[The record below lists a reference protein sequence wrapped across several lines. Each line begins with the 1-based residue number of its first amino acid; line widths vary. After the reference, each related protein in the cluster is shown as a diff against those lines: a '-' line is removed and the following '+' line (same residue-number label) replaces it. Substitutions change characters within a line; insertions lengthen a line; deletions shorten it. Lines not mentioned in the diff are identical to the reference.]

1 MIIHGNIDLEKNMC
15 HADAMSRLPLNDPER
30 DEVPLPA
37 EVVFLLQTLDYSPI
51 TSEQIRIMTRRDP
64 VLSKILDYVT
74 TGAWHTNCVYSN
86 LSAYFNKQDEISIEQ
101 GCVLWGTRVII
112 PSRGRER
119 VLELLHESHPGIVKM
134 KSIARRVCWWPK
146 LDSDI
151 ESYVHNC
158 GNCQAMTAVPPL
170 SSVHPWEWPGKPWV
184 RIHVDFAGPIKGQMY
199 LIVIDSYSKWLEII
213 PTDSATAEVTIRA
226 LREIMSRW
234 GLPLMMVS
242 DNGPCFKAYEFVE
255 FCKHNHIK
263 HITVSPHHP
272 ASNGLAERAVQI
284 FKRGVKKLSGNIN
297 ENISHFLL
305 YYRSTPQTTTGD
317 SPSMLMLNRQ
327 IRTRVDIMLP
337 HQHNN
342 VLVKQQNMITGGEEK
357 CI

>member
-1 MIIHGNIDLEKNMC
+1 M
-15 HADAMSRLPLNDPER
+15 NDPER
-30 DEVPLPA
+30 DEVLLPA

-74 TGAWHTNCVYSN
+74 TGSWPTNCVDSN

-158 GNCQAMTAVPPL
+158 GNCQAMTTVPPL

-184 RIHVDFAGPIKGQMY
+184 RIHVDFAGPIKGRI
-199 LIVIDSYSKWLEII
+199 L
-213 PTDSATAEVTIRA
+213 
-226 LREIMSRW
+226 
-234 GLPLMMVS
+234 
-242 DNGPCFKAYEFVE
+242 
-255 FCKHNHIK
+255 
-263 HITVSPHHP
+263 
-272 ASNGLAERAVQI
+272 
-284 FKRGVKKLSGNIN
+284 
-297 ENISHFLL
+297 
-305 YYRSTPQTTTGD
+305 
-317 SPSMLMLNRQ
+317 
-327 IRTRVDIMLP
+327 
-337 HQHNN
+337 
-342 VLVKQQNMITGGEEK
+342 
-357 CI
+357 